1 MTDLDPK
8 IWENPTLGE
17 VGAGPFLP
25 EIELQQ
31 AEDRNARLD
40 GREPNIVEYVHRYPK
55 LMGGETIPSLAS
67 DVVFRTPDGNVI
79 EPEAPVAEDEVN
91 EDQEPQEE
99 SKEDGRIDLSDL

>member
-17 VGAGPFLP
+17 AGAGPFLP

-40 GREPNIVEYVHRYPK
+40 GREPKIVEYVHRYPK
-55 LMGGETIPSLAS
+55 LAENVTVPSLTS
-67 DVVFRTPDGNVI
+67 DVIFK
-79 EPEAPVAEDEVN
+79 EPELPPVADED
-91 EDQEPQEE
+91 DGDFDF
-99 SKEDGRIDLSDL
+99 SKLGD